1 MIGALMLDIAG
12 TELTQEDIELLRAPQ
27 VGGVILF
34 ARNIQSPAQVRAL
47 TDHMRQVRPD
57 ILIAVDQE
65 GGRVQRLKQGFT
77 LLPAM
82 GRFGELYQTEPER
95 ALKLAE
101 ECGWLMATEVLAV
114 GIDFSF
120 APVLDLND
128 ISDVIGDRAFAQQPA
143 DIIALADAFLRGMHR
158 AGMAT
163 TGKHFPGHGS
173 VKADSHVAAAI
184 DSRTFAE
191 IQRHDL
197 QTFIQL
203 QNHLDALM
211 PAHVIYDQ
219 VDPNPAGFSE
229 FWLQQVLRQDMGYD
243 GVLFSDDLSM
253 QAACV
258 AGDADARLRAAL
270 AAGCDMGL
278 VCNNRAAQQLALN
291 AITDFPLPNQARL
304 ERMRG
309 KIPELSAE
317 FSIAEV
323 LDLGDEWR
331 SVRDRILV
339 FKEQS
344 ATLLAAQTSHDPTNY
359 SSTTKNAAT

>member
-12 TELTQEDIELLRAPQ
+12 TELTQEDIELLQAPQ

-34 ARNIQSPAQVRAL
+34 ARNIQSPQQVRAL
-47 TDHMRQVRPD
+47 TDHMRQIRPE

-82 GRFGELYQTEPER
+82 GRFGELYKTNAEQ
-95 ALKLAE
+95 ALDLAE
-101 ECGWLMATEVLAV
+101 QCGWLMATEVLAV

-128 ISDVIGDRAFAQQPA
+128 ISDVIGDRGFAKNMQ
-143 DIIALADAFLRGMHR
+143 DIVPLASAFLKGMKR
-158 AGMAT
+158 AGMAS

-184 DSRTFAE
+184 DSRSYAE
-191 IQRHDL
+191 IFAKDMQS
-197 QTFIQL
+197 FIQL
-203 QNHLDALM
+203 MPQLDALM
-211 PAHVIYDQ
+211 PAHVIYEQ

-229 FWLQQVLRQDMGYD
+229 FWIQNILRQELKFD

-258 AGDADARLRAAL
+258 AGGADARIQAAL
-270 AAGCDMGL
+270 KAGCDMGL
-278 VCNNRAAQQLALN
+278 VCNDRAAQCIALAGMTEL
-291 AITDFPLPNQARL
+291 PLPNQQRL

-309 KIPELSAE
+309 KIPNIQIGETLALGAE
-317 FSIAEV
+317 
-323 LDLGDEWR
+323 WQR
-331 SVRDRILV
+331 VRDNITAFR
-339 FKEQS
+339 
-344 ATLLAAQTSHDPTNY
+344 
-359 SSTTKNAAT
+359 NAN

>member
-12 TELTQEDIELLRAPQ
+12 TTLTQEDIELLGAPQ

-34 ARNIQSPAQVRAL
+34 GRNIESPAQVRAL

-82 GRFGELYQTEPER
+82 GKFGELYQTDREK
-95 ALKLAE
+95 ALELAE
-101 ECGWLMATEVLAV
+101 KCGWLMATEVLAV

-128 ISDVIGDRAFAQQPA
+128 ISDVIGDRSFARNIQ
-143 DIIALADAFLRGMHR
+143 DIIPLASAFLKGMKC
-158 AGMAT
+158 AGMAS

-184 DSRTFAE
+184 DMRSYEE
-191 IQRHDL
+191 IQQKDM

-203 QNHLDALM
+203 QSQLDALM
-211 PAHVIYDQ
+211 PAHVIYSQ

-229 FWLQQVLRQDMGYD
+229 FWIQKVLRQELGFD

-258 AGDADARLRAAL
+258 AGGADARIQAAL
-270 AAGCDMGL
+270 KAGCDMGL
-278 VCNNRAAQQLALN
+278 VCNDRAAQCIALEG
-291 AITDFPLPNQARL
+291 IQELPLPNQQRL

-309 KIPELSAE
+309 KIAEIQIGTELN
-317 FSIAEV
+317 
-323 LDLGDEWR
+323 LGDEWCQI
-331 SVRDRILV
+331 RDEISQ
-339 FKEQS
+339 FKDQV
-344 ATLLAAQTSHDPTNY
+344 L
-359 SSTTKNAAT
+359 

>member
-12 TELTQEDIELLRAPQ
+12 TTLTQEDIELLSAPQ

-34 ARNIQSPAQVRAL
+34 GRNIESPAQVRAL

-65 GGRVQRLKQGFT
+65 GGRVQRLRQGFT

-82 GRFGELYQTEPER
+82 GKFGELYTSDSLR
-95 ALKLAE
+95 ALELAE
-101 ECGWLMATEVLAV
+101 KCGWLMATEVLAV

-120 APVLDLND
+120 APVLDLNG
-128 ISDVIGDRAFAQQPA
+128 ISDVIGDRSFAQNIQ
-143 DIIALADAFLRGMHR
+143 DIIPLASAFLKGMKR
-158 AGMAT
+158 AGMAS

-184 DSRTFAE
+184 DTRSCAE
-191 IQRHDL
+191 IQQKDM

-203 QNHLDALM
+203 QPQLDALM
-211 PAHVIYDQ
+211 PAHVIYSQ

-229 FWLQQVLRQDMGYD
+229 FWIQKVLRQELGFD

-258 AGDADARLRAAL
+258 AGDADARIQAAL
-270 AAGCDMGL
+270 KAGCDMGL
-278 VCNNRAAQQLALN
+278 VCNDRAAQCIALEG
-291 AITDFPLPNQARL
+291 IKDLPLPNQQRL

-309 KIPELSAE
+309 NIPNIQIGAE
-317 FSIAEV
+317 
-323 LDLGDEWR
+323 LDLGEAWRNIRDE
-331 SVRDRILV
+331 ILA
-339 FKEQS
+339 FKQQIS
-344 ATLLAAQTSHDPTNY
+344 
-359 SSTTKNAAT
+359 

>member
-12 TELTQEDIELLRAPQ
+12 TTLNPEDIQLLQHPQ

-34 ARNIQSPAQVRAL
+34 GRNIQSPAQVRAL
-47 TDHMRQVRPD
+47 TDHMRQIRAD

-65 GGRVQRLKQGFT
+65 GGRVQRLRQGFT

-82 GRFGELYQTEPER
+82 GRFGELYKTEPER
-95 ALKLAE
+95 ALSLCE

-120 APVLDLND
+120 APVLDIND
-128 ISDVIGDRAFAQQPA
+128 ISDVIGDRGFAKNPQ
-143 DIIALADAFLRGMHR
+143 DIIALAQAFLSGMQR
-158 AGMAT
+158 AGMAS

-184 DSRTFAE
+184 DLRSLSE
-191 IQRHDL
+191 IEAHDM
-197 QTFIQL
+197 QTFKQL
-203 QNHLDALM
+203 KDQLDALM
-211 PAHVIYDQ
+211 PAHVIYPH

-229 FWLQQVLRQDMGYD
+229 FWLQRILREQLQFD

-258 AGDADARLRAAL
+258 AGGADARILAAL
-270 AAGCDMGL
+270 KAGCDMGL
-278 VCNNRAAQQLALN
+278 VCNDRAAQLLALA
-291 AITDFPLPNQARL
+291 AIQDVPLPNQTRL

-309 KIPELSAE
+309 NIPSLEIGE
-317 FSIAEV
+317 E
-323 LDLGDEWR
+323 LDLGQTWR
-331 SVRDRILV
+331 EVRDRISA
-339 FKEQS
+339 FKQ
-344 ATLLAAQTSHDPTNY
+344 A
-359 SSTTKNAAT
+359 

>member
-12 TELTQEDIELLRAPQ
+12 TELTQEDIELLSAPQ

-34 ARNIQSPAQVRAL
+34 ARNIQSPAQVRDL

-82 GRFGELYQTEPER
+82 GRFGELYQSEPER
-95 ALKLAE
+95 ALDLVE

-120 APVLDLND
+120 APVLDLNGV
-128 ISDVIGDRAFAQQPA
+128 SDVIGDRAFAARPV

-184 DSRTFAE
+184 DSRSFTE
-191 IQRHDL
+191 IQQQDM
-197 QTFIQL
+197 QTFLQL
-203 QNHLDALM
+203 QNQLDALM

-229 FWLQQVLRQDMGYD
+229 FWLQQVLRKDLGYD

-291 AITDFPLPNQARL
+291 AITDFPLPNQTRL

-309 KIPELSAE
+309 KIPELSTE
-317 FSIAEV
+317 FKITEV

-331 SVRDRILV
+331 SVRDRILA

-344 ATLLAAQTSHDPTNY
+344 ATQTSHDPTNY
-359 SSTTKNAAT
+359 SSSTKNAAT

>member
-12 TELTQEDIELLRAPQ
+12 TALTQEDIQLLQAPQ

-34 ARNIQSPAQVRAL
+34 GRNIESPRQVRAL

-82 GRFGELYQTEPER
+82 GRFGELYQQQPEL
-95 ALKLAE
+95 AVELAE
-101 ECGWLMATEVLAV
+101 QCGWLMATEVLAV

-128 ISDVIGDRAFAQQPA
+128 ISDVIGDRSFARNMD
-143 DIIALADAFLRGMHR
+143 DIIVLARAFLSGMQR

-184 DSRTFAE
+184 DSRSYAE
-191 IQRHDL
+191 IQQKDM
-197 QTFIQL
+197 QSFIQL
-203 QNHLDALM
+203 QAQLDALM

-219 VDPNPAGFSE
+219 VDPNPAGFSPY
-229 FWLQQVLRQDMGYD
+229 WIQTVLRQQLNFD

-258 AGDADARLRAAL
+258 AGGADARIQAAL
-270 AAGCDMGL
+270 NAGCDMGL
-278 VCNNRAAQQLALN
+278 VCNDRAAACLALDG
-291 AITDFPLPNQARL
+291 IQDLPLPNQARL
-304 ERMRG
+304 ARMRSQ
-309 KIPELSAE
+309 IPE
-317 FSIAEV
+317 IQIGDV
-323 LDLGDEWR
+323 LELGPEWQA
-331 SVRDRILV
+331 VRDRIV
-339 FKEQS
+339 RFKDSGQ
-344 ATLLAAQTSHDPTNY
+344 
-359 SSTTKNAAT
+359 

>member
-12 TELTQEDIELLRAPQ
+12 TQLTQEDIELLQAPQ

-34 ARNIQSPAQVRAL
+34 GRNIESPAQVRAL
-47 TDHMRQVRPD
+47 TDHMRQIRPD

-77 LLPAM
+77 LLPSM
-82 GRFGELYQTEPER
+82 GRFGELYQSKPER
-95 ALKLAE
+95 ALELAE
-101 ECGWLMATEVLAV
+101 KCGWLMATEVLAV

-128 ISDVIGDRAFAQQPA
+128 ISDVIGDRSFAKNIQ
-143 DIIALADAFLRGMHR
+143 DIIPLASAFLKGMKR
-158 AGMAT
+158 AGMAS

-173 VKADSHVAAAI
+173 VKADSHVAAAV
-184 DSRTFAE
+184 DSRSYEE
-191 IQRHDL
+191 IQQKDM

-203 QNHLDALM
+203 QSQLDALM
-211 PAHVIYDQ
+211 PAHVIYSQ

-229 FWLQQVLRQDMGYD
+229 FWIQKVLRQELGFN

-258 AGDADARLRAAL
+258 AGGTDARIQAAL
-270 AAGCDMGL
+270 NAGCDMGL
-278 VCNNRAAQQLALN
+278 VCNDRAAQCVALEG
-291 AITDFPLPNQARL
+291 IVDLPLPNQERL

-309 KIPELSAE
+309 RIPEIQVGEA
-317 FSIAEV
+317 
-323 LDLGDEWR
+323 LDLGEEWR
-331 SVRDRILV
+331 QVRDEITE
-339 FKEQS
+339 FKNQ
-344 ATLLAAQTSHDPTNY
+344 LA
-359 SSTTKNAAT
+359 

>member
-12 TELTQEDIELLRAPQ
+12 THLTQEDIELLQAPQ

-34 ARNIQSPAQVRAL
+34 GRNIETPAQVRAL
-47 TDHMRQVRPD
+47 TDHMRQIRPD

-82 GRFGELYQTEPER
+82 GRFGELYQSEPER
-95 ALKLAE
+95 ALQLSEK
-101 ECGWLMATEVLAV
+101 CGWLMAIEVLAV

-128 ISDVIGDRAFAQQPA
+128 ISDVIGDRSFATNIQ
-143 DIIALADAFLRGMHR
+143 DITPLASAFLKGMKR
-158 AGMAT
+158 AGMAS

-173 VKADSHVAAAI
+173 VKADSHVAAAV
-184 DSRTFAE
+184 DPRSYEE
-191 IQRHDL
+191 IQQKDM

-203 QNHLDALM
+203 QSQLDALM
-211 PAHVIYDQ
+211 PAHVIYSQ

-229 FWLQQVLRQDMGYD
+229 FWIQKVLRQELGFD

-258 AGDADARLRAAL
+258 AGGADARIQAAL
-270 AAGCDMGL
+270 KAGCDMGL
-278 VCNNRAAQQLALN
+278 VCNDRAAQCLALEG
-291 AITDFPLPNQARL
+291 IVDLPLPNQERL

-309 KIPELSAE
+309 RIPQ
-317 FSIAEV
+317 IQIDDV
-323 LDLGDEWR
+323 LDLGEEWR
-331 SVRDRILV
+331 QVRDEITGFRNQV
-339 FKEQS
+339 
-344 ATLLAAQTSHDPTNY
+344 TS
-359 SSTTKNAAT
+359 

>member
-12 TELTQEDIELLRAPQ
+12 TTLTQEDIELLSAPQ

-34 ARNIQSPAQVRAL
+34 GRNIESPAQVRAL

-65 GGRVQRLKQGFT
+65 GGRVQRLRQGFT

-82 GRFGELYQTEPER
+82 GKFGELYTSDSLR
-95 ALKLAE
+95 ALELAE
-101 ECGWLMATEVLAV
+101 KCGWLMATEVLAV

-120 APVLDLND
+120 APVLDLNG
-128 ISDVIGDRAFAQQPA
+128 ISDVIGDRSFAQNIQ
-143 DIIALADAFLRGMHR
+143 DIIPLASAFLKGMKR
-158 AGMAT
+158 AGMAS

-184 DSRTFAE
+184 DTRSYAE
-191 IQRHDL
+191 IQQKDM

-203 QNHLDALM
+203 QPQLDALM
-211 PAHVIYDQ
+211 PAHVIYSQ

-229 FWLQQVLRQDMGYD
+229 FWIQKVLRQELGFD

-258 AGDADARLRAAL
+258 AGDADARIQAAL
-270 AAGCDMGL
+270 KAGCDMGL
-278 VCNNRAAQQLALN
+278 VCNDRAAQCIALEG
-291 AITDFPLPNQARL
+291 IVDLPLPNQQRL

-309 KIPELSAE
+309 NIPNIQIGAE
-317 FSIAEV
+317 
-323 LDLGDEWR
+323 LDLGEAWRNIRDE
-331 SVRDRILV
+331 ILA
-339 FKEQS
+339 FKQQMS
-344 ATLLAAQTSHDPTNY
+344 
-359 SSTTKNAAT
+359 